1 MRGARRAGRALA
13 PLLVVACAERG
24 PADDAPLPRV
34 DAGLAQGVPQACAAP
49 TALAWDESGE
59 AWGLLAGPDPD
70 APHHHGGALAL
81 ADLDADGVLDLVT
94 GWIQEPPRL
103 QRGLEGGGFGPA
115 VSLPAPATTFLL
127 GAADVDADGDV
138 DVLAGGYRATPVV
151 LENAGGALVPMPM
164 GALPMAAMGVRE
176 LAPTDLNGDGTLEIY
191 AMANTGSADPERRR
205 DFVLAL
211 RDGRWEH
218 DPRHATSTGRGF
230 DVVPFDMD
238 GDGDLDAYVA
248 NDDGADYGGNVLL
261 RNDGGLLVDVSAGSG
276 ADLVHLGMGADVGDV
291 DRDGLP
297 DLYVTA
303 VGHNALLRRLSD
315 GAWVEV
321 GRALGASPLTDPE
334 HMGWGAVFLDAD
346 NDGRT
351 DTLVAQGDRWYGGE
365 DVDSDGNGAS
375 IVYDT
380 PLNLMRQGEDG
391 RFEDVAPALGMT
403 RLGSWRS
410 VIAEDLNGD
419 GVLDLLASDT
429 VARPALWLSR
439 GCTDA
444 AWVEVDAPLGARVVV
459 EAGGVTQTA
468 WVTAASSYGAGRPA
482 RVHLGLGSAARID
495 ALAVHLPDGT
505 TLSGEHLPARQRL
518 VVTP

>member
-1 MRGARRAGRALA
+1 MRVARGVAHALA
-13 PLLVVACAERG
+13 PLALVACAERG
-24 PADDAPLPRV
+24 PEDGAPPPRV
-34 DAGLAQGVPQACAAP
+34 DPGLAQGVPQACLAP
-49 TALAWDESGE
+49 VAPGWDEVGE
-59 AWGLLAGPDPD
+59 DWGLLPGPDPD

-81 ADLDADGVLDLVT
+81 ADFDADGVLDLVT

-103 QRGLEGGGFGPA
+103 QRGMQGGGFGPA
-115 VSLPAPATTFLL
+115 TSLPGPATTFLL

-138 DVLAGGYRATPVV
+138 DLLAGGYRATPVV
-151 LENAGGALVPMPM
+151 LANTGGTLTPMPM

-176 LAPTDLNGDGTLEIY
+176 LAPTDLDGDGTLELY

-218 DPRHATSTGRGF
+218 DSRHATSTGRGF

-238 GDGDLDAYVA
+238 EDGDLDAYVA

-261 RNDGGLLVDVSAGSG
+261 RNDAGVLVDVSAASG
-276 ADLVHLGMGADVGDV
+276 ADLVHLGMGADVADF

-321 GRALGASPLTDPE
+321 GRALDASPLTEPE
-334 HMGWGAVFLDAD
+334 HMGWGAIWLDAD

-351 DTLVAQGDRWYGGE
+351 DALVAQGDRWYGGE

-380 PLNLMRQGEDG
+380 PLNLMRQTDDG
-391 RFEDVAPALGMT
+391 RFEDAAPGLGMT
-403 RLGSWRS
+403 RLGSWRG

-419 GVLDLLASDT
+419 GVLDLLASNT

-439 GCTDA
+439 GCTEA
-444 AWVEVDAPLGARVVV
+444 GWVEVDAPLGARVVV
-459 EAGGVTQTA
+459 EAGGSVQTA

-482 RVHLGLGSAARID
+482 RVHLGLGRVERID

-505 TLSGEHLPARQRL
+505 TLTGEHLPARQRL